1 MQLVFLLLLYSNIK
15 IDASTNFIFYI
26 LIIIKEV
33 SAWQIKI

>member
-15 IDASTNFIFYI
+15 IDASINFIFYI